1 MIFGVLRVGSTA
13 CHTAIGGVTKAVV
26 VVKSQVYIFGFA
38 VVFSLMPVT
47 HSAHHQ
53 GIKPAQPTGSGNAGQ
68 PLFGAA
74 QVAGFHAHII
84 RLVFIHIIA
93 RRFGAVN
100 HCAAQCAAA
109 GGDRISAFADGY
121 LAHVLQFGSVA
132 VGVEVAICAKQ
143 FLESRRRAAFT
154 LVEAVHYDSYAIFIH
169 AADTETIGAGTA
181 AFGHTDAGIVAHH
194 IADVLH
200 HFFIQLLAAD
210 AFAAKLA
217 RRMPATLDF
226 DGFQLGGTGIVRFTR
241 CPNRSR
247 EDAAQSQEQN
257 TWPVLMDRC
266 FHDSVSEL
274 KMK

>member
-1 MIFGVLRVGSTA
+1 MIFRVLRVGSTA

-74 QVAGFHAHII
+74 QVAGFHADII

-100 HCAAQCAAA
+100 HRAAQRAAA
-109 GGDRISAFADGY
+109 CGNRIRTFADGHF
-121 LAHVLQFGSVA
+121 AHVLQLSGIA

-143 FLESRRRAAFT
+143 FLESRRRAAFA
-154 LVEAVHYDSYAIFIH
+154 LVEAVHYDGYAVFIH
-169 AADTETIGAGTA
+169 AADTET
-181 AFGHTDAGIVAHH
+181 V
-194 IADVLH
+194 
-200 HFFIQLLAAD
+200 
-210 AFAAKLA
+210 
-217 RRMPATLDF
+217 
-226 DGFQLGGTGIVRFTR
+226 
-241 CPNRSR
+241 
-247 EDAAQSQEQN
+247 
-257 TWPVLMDRC
+257 
-266 FHDSVSEL
+266 
-274 KMK
+274 